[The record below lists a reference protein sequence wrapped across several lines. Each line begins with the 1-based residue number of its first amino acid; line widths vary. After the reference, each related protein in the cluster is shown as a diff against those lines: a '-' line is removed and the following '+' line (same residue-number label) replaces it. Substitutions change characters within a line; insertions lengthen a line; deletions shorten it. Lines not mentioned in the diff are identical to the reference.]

1 MAVKTHWMDRSATEV
16 AVAVRAR
23 GVSPVEVVEAA
34 LERIEARNSTLNAFV
49 HVCGDRALGEAHA
62 LAKRLARDEDVGPL
76 AGVPFGVKDLED
88 VAGLPTTYGSAVF
101 ANHVATSD
109 SVQVA
114 RLRAAGGIV
123 GRPSPVFGK
132 GSGCETWTLNPET
145 TMTDERMALIELV
158 EKAADVDLVREMLA
172 FAAERIMDAEA
183 ELLTGAAKGART
195 ALRENHR
202 NGYRER
208 DWDTRAGRIEL
219 AIPKLRKGSY
229 FPSFL
234 EPRRTAE
241 KALVAVIQEAYVHGV
256 STRAVDDLV
265 KAMGAGGM
273 SKSQV
278 SRLCAEIDV
287 RVNAFLQRPLEGAWP
302 YLWLDA
308 TYIKVREG
316 GRIISRAVIV
326 AVAVNEDG
334 KREVLGVAAGPSEA
348 ETFWTEFLRSLA
360 DRGLRGVKLVIADDH
375 KGLRAAARRVFDATH
390 QRCRVHWLRNALA
403 HAPAKQR
410 TALAAMLKTIFA
422 QETRAEA
429 TDQWGVV
436 ADALRE
442 KQPKLG
448 ALMDASRE
456 DVLAYMDFPRE
467 HWPQIASTNPL
478 ERVNR
483 EIKRRADVVGIFPND
498 DAIIRLVGALM
509 LETNDEW
516 AVARRYMSLETLAKV
531 TNTEN
536 VRLPAVAA

>member
-1 MAVKTHWMDRSATEV
+1 
-16 AVAVRAR
+16 
-23 GVSPVEVVEAA
+23 
-34 LERIEARNSTLNAFV
+34 
-49 HVCGDRALGEAHA
+49 
-62 LAKRLARDEDVGPL
+62 
-76 AGVPFGVKDLED
+76 
-88 VAGLPTTYGSAVF
+88 
-101 ANHVATSD
+101 
-109 SVQVA
+109 
-114 RLRAAGGIV
+114 
-123 GRPSPVFGK
+123 
-132 GSGCETWTLNPET
+132 
-145 TMTDERMALIELV
+145 MTNERMALLELV
-158 EKAADVDLVREMLA
+158 EKSADADLVREMLA
-172 FAAERIMDAEA
+172 FAAGRIMDAEV
-183 ELLTGAAKGART
+183 ELVTGAAKGART
-195 ALRENHR
+195 ALRETHR
-202 NGYRER
+202 NGYRDR

-287 RVNAFLQRPLEGAWP
+287 RVNAFLSRPLEGAWP

-308 TYIKVREG
+308 TCLKVRAG
-316 GRIISRAVIV
+316 GRIVSRAVIV

-334 KREVLGVAAGPSEA
+334 RREVLGIATGLSEA
-348 ETFWTEFLRSLA
+348 EAFWTDFLRSLA
-360 DRGLRGVKLVIADDH
+360 DRGLRGVRLVIADDH

-390 QRCRVHWLRNALA
+390 QRCRVHWMRNALV

-410 TALAAMLKTIFA
+410 SAVAAMLRTIFA
-422 QETRAEA
+422 QETAADAIARW
-429 TDQWGVV
+429 DVV
-436 ADALRE
+436 ADALRD

-448 ALMDASRE
+448 ALMDTSRE
-456 DVLAYMDFPRE
+456 DVLACMDFPRE

-498 DAIIRLVGALM
+498 EAIVRLVGALSGRICIEARPCDPHQAASSGDGEAVGPAITHIRS
-509 LETNDEW
+509 LLGRRPCRRAPFTNSSSIACRPTSRSSAAIRASYSWIRSAACASSSNSPASYFPTQTRIRLRKMSWRFAKPCSVSPARNSW
-516 AVARRYMSLETLAKV
+516 AT
-531 TNTEN
+531 
-536 VRLPAVAA
+536 

>member
-1 MAVKTHWMDRSATEV
+1 
-16 AVAVRAR
+16 
-23 GVSPVEVVEAA
+23 
-34 LERIEARNSTLNAFV
+34 
-49 HVCGDRALGEAHA
+49 
-62 LAKRLARDEDVGPL
+62 
-76 AGVPFGVKDLED
+76 
-88 VAGLPTTYGSAVF
+88 
-101 ANHVATSD
+101 
-109 SVQVA
+109 
-114 RLRAAGGIV
+114 
-123 GRPSPVFGK
+123 
-132 GSGCETWTLNPET
+132 
-145 TMTDERMALIELV
+145 MTDERMTLLELV
-158 EKAADVDLVREMLA
+158 EKSADADLVREMLA
-172 FAAERIMDAEA
+172 FAAERIMDAEV
-183 ELLTGAAKGART
+183 ELLTGASKGART
-195 ALRENHR
+195 TLRENHR
-202 NGYRER
+202 NGYRDR

-287 RVNAFLQRPLEGAWP
+287 RVNAFLSRPLEGAWP

-308 TYIKVREG
+308 TYLKVRDG
-316 GRIISRAVIV
+316 GRIVSRAVIV

-334 KREVLGVAAGPSEA
+334 RREVLGIATGLSEA
-348 ETFWTEFLRSLA
+348 EAFWTDFLRSLA
-360 DRGLRGVKLVIADDH
+360 DRGLRGVKLVVADDH

-390 QRCRVHWLRNALA
+390 QRCRVHWMRNALI

-410 TALAAMLKTIFA
+410 SAVAAMLRTIFA
-422 QETRAEA
+422 QETAA
-429 TDQWGVV
+429 DAIAQWDVV

-498 DAIIRLVGALM
+498 EAIVRLVGALM

-516 AVARRYMSLETLAKV
+516 TVARRYMSLETLARV
-531 TNTEN
+531 TNTPI
-536 VRLPAVAA
+536 VRLPAVAS